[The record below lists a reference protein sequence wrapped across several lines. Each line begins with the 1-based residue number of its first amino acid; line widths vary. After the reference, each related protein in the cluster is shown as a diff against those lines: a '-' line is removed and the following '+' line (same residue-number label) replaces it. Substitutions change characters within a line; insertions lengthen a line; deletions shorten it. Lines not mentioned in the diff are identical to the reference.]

1 MSHKPPA
8 FKEGLQIIGCIY
20 SIQPFNKRRP
30 CVGYKDMW
38 TPWNEHVQVEMGL
51 PLKLS
56 GNVCSSKADLAKRR
70 MKSNFRSQGTLG
82 TTASRARGCVVY
94 DPGIL
99 NVLLPGSWP
108 QNQAFWQYIHK
119 QIRLSRWFD
128 LSAPC
133 SLLLMNKRNEKHSN
147 TFHILQIIFFLFRL
161 YLDPN
166 YPPAFLER
174 GQSAWSSFAP
184 KLLRARGIMERRYNT
199 YKHDELKGKLF
210 QVLLFQASR
219 YCSDI
224 VSLF

>member
-56 GNVCSSKADLAKRR
+56 GNCCSSKADLAKRR

-174 GQSAWSSFAP
+174 GQSAWSD
-184 KLLRARGIMERRYNT
+184 LLLNCSAKKALWREDITHINT
-199 YKHDELKGKLF
+199 MSSKANYSKYYYFKHPVIILIF
-210 QVLLFQASR
+210 F
-219 YCSDI
+219 
-224 VSLF
+224 SLF